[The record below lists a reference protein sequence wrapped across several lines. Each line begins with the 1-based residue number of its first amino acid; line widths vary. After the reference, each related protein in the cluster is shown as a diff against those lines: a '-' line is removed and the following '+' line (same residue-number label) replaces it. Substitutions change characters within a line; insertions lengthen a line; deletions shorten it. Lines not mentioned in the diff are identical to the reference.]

1 VVMTDKVADMQAG
14 TGSRHLLPH
23 ERWLVQNTARRNM
36 PARNRYAARALR
48 DYGPDGAMLWTAA
61 NASLPLASLSG
72 VVGFGFLVLSGARG
86 TAGDIG
92 GWLILVGLLFG
103 LLYALRILQCIRAGR
118 AFRADR
124 ASLGL

>member
-1 VVMTDKVADMQAG
+1 MKVGTDR
-14 TGSRHLLPH
+14 RHLLPH

-36 PARNRYAARALR
+36 SARNRYAARALR
-48 DYGPDGAMLWTAA
+48 DYGPDGAKLWTAA
-61 NASLPLASLSG
+61 NASLPAAFLTG
-72 VVGFGFLVLSGARG
+72 TVGFGFLVSGSG
-86 TAGDIG
+86 GSVGDTG
-92 GWLILVGLLFG
+92 GWLILVGLIFG